1 MTFEALWAYVLDP
14 YQEYSA
20 LDITLEVLG
29 VFFGLLSVYFSKKE
43 NILVY
48 PTGIIS
54 TAIYVYLLFYAGLFG
69 DMAIN
74 AYYFSMSIYGW
85 YFWLHPDEEGKTPPI
100 KKAGTKDNL
109 MGLGILL
116 LSFAVV
122 YYVLLNFTPSTVP
135 LIDSFTTAIFFVG
148 MWFMARKYIEN
159 WIYWIIGDL
168 ISVPLYLYKGL
179 ALTSFQ
185 YLVFTGIAIAGYLS
199 WQKSWKQRQ
208 RSE

>member
-109 MGLGILL
+109 IGLGILL

-159 WIYWIIGDL
+159 WI
-168 ISVPLYLYKGL
+168 
-179 ALTSFQ
+179 
-185 YLVFTGIAIAGYLS
+185 
-199 WQKSWKQRQ
+199 
-208 RSE
+208 